1 MTLADEDM
9 AAFAQGLREI
19 YGTLSVSDSEELLL
33 AIVSVPIDTQ
43 ITDELGIV
51 QEKINRFNS
60 LYLKR
65 NFLVND
71 TN

>member
-1 MTLADEDM
+1 MTLANEDM

-19 YGTLSVSDSEELLL
+19 YESLSVSDSEELLL
-33 AIVSVPIDTQ
+33 AIVSVPIATQ

-51 QEKINRFNS
+51 REKINRFNS

-71 TN
+71 IN

>member
-1 MTLADEDM
+1 MTLANEDM

-19 YGTLSVSDSEELLL
+19 YESLSVSDSEELLL

-51 QEKINRFNS
+51 REKINRFNS

-71 TN
+71 IN